1 MGNHEYN
8 ALCFHVTETAG
19 GHLRKHSIKNIIQHY
34 QALLQ
39 FQNRQAEYD
48 AYQEWFKTLPLCYE
62 TINFRALHAC
72 WDEGNIAYPQT
83 ALQNNRLTDKLIYQ
97 SVKLETPLNQAIDNT
112 LKGKEILMP
121 EGMF

>member
-1 MGNHEYN
+1 M
-8 ALCFHVTETAG
+8 
-19 GHLRKHSIKNIIQHY
+19 
-34 QALLQ
+34 
-39 FQNRQAEYD
+39 
-48 AYQEWFKTLPLCYE
+48 
-62 TINFRALHAC
+62 HAC

-121 EGMF
+121 EGMFYTDSDGNKRTEIRI